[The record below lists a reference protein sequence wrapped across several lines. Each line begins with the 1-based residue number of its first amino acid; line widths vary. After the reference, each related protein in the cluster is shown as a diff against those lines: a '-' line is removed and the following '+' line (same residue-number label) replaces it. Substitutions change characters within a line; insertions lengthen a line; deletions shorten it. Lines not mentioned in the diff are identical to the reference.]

1 VQAKNASGFC
11 HELAWNIPPP
21 LCILPTM
28 NPKLILKLLLVALAL
43 PIAALTSC
51 NDKAKPGASSE
62 TTPEAKHHYAV
73 AMTGVV

>member
-1 VQAKNASGFC
+1 M
-11 HELAWNIPPP
+11 
-21 LCILPTM
+21 M

-51 NDKAKPGASSE
+51 NDKAEPGASSE